1 VNTGRV
7 ALGSWSCRS
16 GNSVDVYLGA
26 NGGDGQRPLELRWDS
41 PPPLSA
47 ADQLDY
53 DLRILPAVVRRAQEY
68 LEKGGRVLV
77 VGL

>member
-1 VNTGRV
+1 V
-7 ALGSWSCRS
+7 ALGSWACQS

-26 NGGDGQRPLELRWDS
+26 GDGDGQRPLELRWDS

-47 ADQLDY
+47 ADQRDY
-53 DLRILPAVVRRAQEY
+53 DQTILPAIVRRAQQY

-77 VGL
+77 VRV